1 MTNTVRMLPGNVHDC
16 TEIVFQP
23 SGGDIYRWM
32 EVLFVD
38 KAGNEVRLAVFSDEP
53 KTMVPTIREKT

>member
-1 MTNTVRMLPGNVHDC
+1 
-16 TEIVFQP
+16 
-23 SGGDIYRWM
+23 M

-53 KTMVPTIREKT
+53 ETTVPTIREKT